1 MNRNPTEPPT
11 TGVLL
16 VNLGTPEAPTPAA
29 LRRYLARFLSDPRV
43 VDLPRWLWRPVLHG
57 VILRLRPRRA
67 ARAYRKVWTE
77 AGSPL
82 LAMGRRQEAGL
93 RDALEQRVPGAAAVA
108 LGMRYGEPAMA
119 TALET
124 LRRRGLERLL
134 VLPLYPQ
141 YSGAT
146 TGSTF
151 DELAR
156 VLRGWRR
163 VPELR
168 MVADYHDFPPYIE
181 ALARSVREV
190 WDRDGEAGRLLFSF
204 HGVPQRWIR
213 AGDPY
218 LEQCRTT
225 ARLVAQRLGL
235 EEERWALAFQSRFGR
250 EAWLEP
256 ATDATLR
263 AWARE
268 GVRRADVICPGF
280 AADCLET
287 LEEIALQARETF
299 LAAGGEA
306 FRYIPALNDAP
317 DHLAALAALVERHAC
332 GWPGFPAQPPGP
344 LAGC

>member
-1 MNRNPTEPPT
+1 MGRDHTDPGI

-16 VNLGTPEAPTPAA
+16 ANLGTPEAPTPAA
-29 LRRYLARFLSDPRV
+29 LRRYLAQFLSDPRV
-43 VDLPRWLWRPVLHG
+43 VDLPRWLWQPVLHG

-82 LAMGRRQEAGL
+82 LAIGRRQEAGL
-93 RDALEQRVPGAAAVA
+93 RALLAQRAPGAAAVA
-108 LGMRYGEPAMA
+108 LGMRYGEPALG

-124 LRRRGLERLL
+124 LRRQGLKRLL

-151 DELAR
+151 DAVSRVLAR
-156 VLRGWRR
+156 WRR

-168 MVADYHDFPPYIE
+168 LVADYHDFPPYIE

-190 WDRDGEAGRLLFSF
+190 WNREGEAGRLLFSF

-213 AGDPY
+213 EGDPY
-218 LEQCRTT
+218 EDQCRTT

-235 EEERWALAFQSRFGR
+235 EEERWAVAFQSRFGR

-263 AWARE
+263 TWAQE

-287 LEEIALQARETF
+287 LEEIALQAREVF
-299 LAAGGEA
+299 LAHGGEA
-306 FRYIPALNDAP
+306 FRYIPALNDSP
-317 DHLAALAALVERHAC
+317 DHLAALAALAERHAC
-332 GWPGFPAQPPGP
+332 GWPGFPARPQAPSP
-344 LAGC
+344 